1 MTARFRLLFTR
12 EIHRDLLG
20 EARQKGFD
28 IHCESFIETRP
39 VEPSRIAG
47 YLHEILQ
54 RPIHAI
60 FTSAH
65 GVEAVLP
72 LAGSEKLPWT
82 VFSLDGETRAAV
94 LRYQPEIHL
103 ITAPDATL
111 LAEQI
116 ISQPSHHQAEWY
128 FFCGNLRLDTL
139 PQRLSQQGINFREI
153 VVYETRLAPKR
164 MDAIYDGYAF
174 FSPSGVESF
183 FSLNRLTETRP
194 CFAIGQTTARALA
207 HHVPQVIVSPKPQTA
222 FLLQTIY
229 AYFGVEPRLPSGS

>member
-12 EIHRDLLG
+12 EIHRDLLA

-28 IHCESFIETRP
+28 ICCESFIETRP
-39 VEPSRIAG
+39 VEPSLIAG
-47 YLHEILQ
+47 YLHEILP

-65 GVEAVLP
+65 AVEAVLP
-72 LAGSEKLPWT
+72 LVGKEKLSWT

-103 ITAPDATL
+103 ITAPNAAL

-116 ISQPSHHQAEWY
+116 ISLPSHRQAEWY
-128 FFCGNLRLDTL
+128 FFCGNRRLDIL
-139 PQRLSQQGINFREI
+139 PQRLSQQGISLREI
-153 VVYETRLAPKR
+153 EVYDTRLTPKR
-164 MDAIYDGYAF
+164 IATIYDGYAF
-174 FSPSGVESF
+174 FSPSSVESF
-183 FSLNRLTETRP
+183 FSLNRLTEPRP
-194 CFAIGQTTARALA
+194 CFAIGETTAQALEHYA
-207 HHVPQVIVSPKPQTA
+207 SQVIVSPKPQTV

-229 AYFGVEPRLPSGS
+229 AYFGVEPRLPSGN